1 MKRIL
6 TPLLCAIPLWLTG
19 CGSSTN
25 GHMVGELAWDRVEL
39 SNEAAEPISAIKV
52 HEGQQVEAGALLLQ
66 LDAARAKAALSSA
79 AAKSV
84 EAKQELERQQKL
96 IKQNLTSPEQL
107 DRAQSAWEQAQANAD
122 QARISMERLSIHAPT
137 SGRVDALPYEV
148 GEMPPVGSVV
158 AVLLVGD
165 APYARL
171 YAPEPQRSKIA
182 VGDAVRVWIDGRDE
196 PVDGQVRRI
205 ASDPAFTPFYALSEH
220 ERSNLSYLVE
230 VTLNGASDLPAGLPA
245 EGELQEKRSE

>member
-96 IKQNLTSPEQL
+96 IKQNLTSPE
-107 DRAQSAWEQAQANAD
+107 
-122 QARISMERLSIHAPT
+122 RLGTGTGQRGAGQDIYGT
-137 SGRVDALPYEV
+137 SQYP
-148 GEMPPVGSVV
+148 
-158 AVLLVGD
+158 
-165 APYARL
+165 
-171 YAPEPQRSKIA
+171 
-182 VGDAVRVWIDGRDE
+182 
-196 PVDGQVRRI
+196 
-205 ASDPAFTPFYALSEH
+205 
-220 ERSNLSYLVE
+220 RSNLWTGGCAALRGWRDAARGIGGSSFVGGRCALC
-230 VTLNGASDLPAGLPA
+230 TPL
-245 EGELQEKRSE
+245 RS